1 MVYKWGQHGVR
12 SRDKDDLY
20 SFEELLENQP
30 AAAWEDQIPDVI
42 KGRAVYVILKSF
54 VITRRTV
61 ETH

>member
-12 SRDKDDLY
+12 SRDKDALY
-20 SFEELLENQP
+20 SFEELLENRR

-54 VITRRTV
+54 VIRRRTV